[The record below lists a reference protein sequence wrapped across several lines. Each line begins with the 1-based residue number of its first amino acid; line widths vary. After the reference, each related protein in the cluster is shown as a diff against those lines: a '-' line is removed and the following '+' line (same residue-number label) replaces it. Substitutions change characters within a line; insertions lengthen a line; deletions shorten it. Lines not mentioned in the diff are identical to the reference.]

1 MSKAA
6 GETRPV
12 SAIVVGLLVL
22 GLSGHLVAAWSN
34 GTGRIAYVH
43 HVAGF
48 LLIAVVTGAVIAGL
62 TWLFWRAHRARALL
76 VFAAVQALLGVLV
89 AIGEPRS

>member
-1 MSKAA
+1 MARTG

-12 SAIVVGLLVL
+12 PLIVVGLLLL

-34 GTGRIAYVH
+34 GTGPIAYVH

-48 LLIAVVTGAVIAGL
+48 LIIAVVTGAVIAGL
-62 TWLFWRAHRARALL
+62 RWLFWRTSRAVPLL
-76 VFAAVQALLGVLV
+76 IFAAFQAVLGVLV
-89 AIGEPRS
+89 ALAELRR

>member
-1 MSKAA
+1 MARTG
-6 GETRPV
+6 GEARPV

-34 GTGRIAYVH
+34 GSGAIAYVH

-48 LLIAVVTGAVIAGL
+48 LIIAVVTGAVIAGL
-62 TWLFWRAHRARALL
+62 RWLFWRSARAVPLL
-76 VFAAVQALLGVLV
+76 IFAAIQAVLGILV
-89 AIGEPRS
+89 ALGELRR